1 MNEQLEIVDVGPRDG
16 IQSQPKLLS
25 TETKLEFIERLLDAG
40 VRRLEVASFVNP
52 KRVPQMADVEDLI
65 ARLPRRDDVR
75 YIGLVMNKRG
85 FERAVAAG
93 IDQINCV
100 VVTTDTFNERNQGA
114 TSEQTLAVIEDIAKQ
129 ARDSNLF
136 CGVTIAAA
144 FGCPFEG
151 EVPPQRVT
159 TIVKRLAA
167 MGVDEIA
174 LADTIGAAAPSD
186 VAALI
191 DQVRPLSADIPL
203 RCHFHNT
210 RNTGVANAY
219 AALQSGVRI
228 LDASCGGLGGCP
240 FAPAATGNVATE
252 DILYVAGRMGFNTGV
267 SIDKIIETTKW
278 LEGELEAPM
287 PAMVSRAGLFPPSA
301 AA

>member
-1 MNEQLEIVDVGPRDG
+1 MSEHLEIVDVGPRDG

-25 TETKLEFIERLLDAG
+25 TETKLKFIKRLIDAG
-40 VRRLEVASFVNP
+40 IRRLEVASFVNP
-52 KRVPQMADVEDLI
+52 KRVPQMADVDELI
-65 ARLPRRDDVR
+65 AHLPRHEDVR

-85 FERAVAAG
+85 FERALASG

-100 VVTTDTFNERNQGA
+100 VVTTDTFSKRNQGA
-114 TSEQTLAVIEDIAKQ
+114 TREQTLAVIGEIAAE
-129 ARDSNLF
+129 ARTSKLF
-136 CGVTIAAA
+136 CGVTVAAA

-151 EVPPQRVT
+151 EVSPQQVVS
-159 TIVKRLAA
+159 IVKRLAD
-167 MGVDEIA
+167 MGMDEIA

-186 VAALI
+186 VTGLI
-191 DQVRPLSADIPL
+191 ERVRPVTGDIPL

-252 DILYVAGRMGFNTGV
+252 DILYVAQRMGFTTGV
-267 SIDKIIETTKW
+267 SIERIIDTTKW
-278 LEGELEAPM
+278 LEAELEAPM

-301 AA
+301 A